1 MATSTQAG
9 GYGGGGYGGGY
20 GGGRQADNGLN
31 RLQQQV
37 RRIGVLVS
45 LVLRAAGG
53 THFETRPLPPPPP
66 PQPPRGSR
74 N

>member
-1 MATSTQAG
+1 MATSTQTG

-37 RRIGVLVS
+37 RGIGTCMLVS
-45 LVLRAAGG
+45 LVLTGAGG
-53 THFETRPLPPPPP
+53 THFATCPPPPP
-66 PQPPRGSR
+66 AP
-74 N
+74 

>member
-37 RRIGVLVS
+37 RYVS
-45 LVLRAAGG
+45 FSCFEGG
-53 THFETRPLPPPPP
+53 
-66 PQPPRGSR
+66 RGHPF
-74 N
+74 

>member
-37 RRIGVLVS
+37 RGIGV
-45 LVLRAAGG
+45 
-53 THFETRPLPPPPP
+53 
-66 PQPPRGSR
+66 
-74 N
+74 